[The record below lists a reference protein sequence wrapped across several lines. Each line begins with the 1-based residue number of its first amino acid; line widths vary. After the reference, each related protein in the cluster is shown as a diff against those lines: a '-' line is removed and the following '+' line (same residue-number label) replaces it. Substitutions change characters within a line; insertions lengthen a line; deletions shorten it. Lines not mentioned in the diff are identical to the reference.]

1 MIKVRRKTLHTFV
14 RNKHSYVS
22 RCSVSENALYGSG
35 AGSGA
40 GSDDEDDDEGSG
52 LSGGPFTPPHMKPT
66 DRPGS
71 LPANNIDDEDEEDV
85 EERRIADTS
94 HTTRPKYP
102 GSAGTDDG
110 GAAGGDT
117 NSIDEDED
125 DVDDN
130 DLNEQKSSENGGA
143 KTAPKLTLRRA
154 LLLYLLPL
162 YMAWFGGVVVDML

>member
-1 MIKVRRKTLHTFV
+1 
-14 RNKHSYVS
+14 
-22 RCSVSENALYGSG
+22 
-35 AGSGA
+35 
-40 GSDDEDDDEGSG
+40 
-52 LSGGPFTPPHMKPT
+52 MKPT

-85 EERRIADTS
+85 EERRITDSS

-102 GSAGTDDG
+102 GSVGTGDG
-110 GAAGGDT
+110 AAAGGDT

-130 DLNEQKSSENGGA
+130 DLNEQKSDSGNAGA
-143 KTAPKLTLRRA
+143 KTAPKMTLRRA

-162 YMAWFGGVVVDML
+162 YMAWFGGVVADML